1 MYILIIGGG
10 KVGYYLAKTLFQAHH
25 RVGVIESDPVRCDLI
40 AKELDVLV
48 INGDGAD
55 IEALDEANARD
66 ADYLVAVTG
75 KDEENLV
82 ACQLAKKYYQVPR
95 TIARVNNPKNQH
107 IFNRLG
113 VDATVSSTGAIA
125 RLIEN
130 QLAIDDVKT
139 LPLFEDEGIEMI
151 ETELK
156 NTSPVLNRQVRA
168 LSFPSDCVLIA
179 LIRNGKILFPKG
191 DTVLKLGDRV
201 FALSKRNTEGRL
213 KTVLLGGSK

>member
-10 KVGYYLAKTLFQAHH
+10 KVGYYLAKTLNQANH
-25 RVGVIESDPVRCDLI
+25 RVGVIENDPARCDLI

-48 INGDGAD
+48 ISGDGAD
-55 IEALDEANARD
+55 IEVLDEANVQD

-82 ACQLAKKYYQVPR
+82 ACQLAKKYFQVPR
-95 TIARVNNPKNQH
+95 TIARVNNPKNQK

-130 QLAIDDVKT
+130 ELAIDDVKT
-139 LPLFEDEGIEMI
+139 LPLFEDEGIELV

-156 NTSPVLNRQVRA
+156 NNSPVLDHRVRD
-168 LSFPSDCVLIA
+168 LNFPNECVLIA
-179 LIRNGKILFPKG
+179 LMRNGKILFPKG

-201 FALSKRNTEGRL
+201 FALSKQNAESSL
-213 KTVLLGGSK
+213 KAILLGGSR